1 MIIAVSGLSGSGK
14 NTLGSLLAKKLGL
27 RLVCPTFKDLAKKEG
42 IALLEFQKKAENDPL
57 IDEKFDELLKE
68 EAATG
73 DCVVTTWLG
82 PWMVKPDI
90 RIWVFCKDDV
100 RSHRLANRDG
110 ISSEEARAH
119 IEERDNNNRSRY
131 KKLYGIDIDE
141 HSEFDA
147 CVNSAIYSPEELLDI
162 VLKVIDTKKKK

>member
-14 NTLGSLLAKKLGL
+14 NTLGSLLAKRLGL

-68 EAATG
+68 EAASG

-82 PWMVKPDI
+82 PWMVNPDI
-90 RIWVFCKDDV
+90 RIWVFCKDDI
-100 RSHRLANRDG
+100 RSHRLANREG
-110 ISSEEARAH
+110 ISTEEARAH
-119 IEERDNNNRSRY
+119 IEERDFNNRSRY

-141 HSEFDA
+141 HSEFDV

-162 VLKVIDTKKKK
+162 VIKVIDTKKKK